1 MQRME
6 LARALENAKKAS
18 DDKKYSSPLLQAYA
32 YARAED
38 NDQAMKCLETTYA
51 EHSPRLVWLLME
63 RDAGGVAG
71 RRAVSG
77 IGEAGG
83 VEGE

>member
-1 MQRME
+1 ME

-51 EHSPRLVWLLME
+51 EHSPRL
-63 RDAGGVAG
+63 GVVADG
-71 RRAVSG
+71 TGCCWGCRETRG
-77 IGEAGG
+77 FWNW
-83 VEGE
+83 